1 MFWFAVGIDPLL
13 LYLERRLRGIP
24 ITSLPVMGPTLQH
37 EISSTMAPIKQ
48 EFKLVAY
55 ADVVKPAI
63 S

>member
-1 MFWFAVGIDPLL
+1 MGV
-13 LYLERRLRGIP
+13 YKLETLNFR
-24 ITSLPVMGPTLQH
+24 SELQH
-37 EISSTMAPIKQ
+37 EISSTMSPIKQ